1 MIDEILEFA
10 QEHFDKSLSSFKRGC
25 DKIRTGRAN
34 PSLLDSIRVEY
45 YGQMVPLTQVSSV
58 SVPDARL
65 LSIKPWEKSLV
76 PVIEK
81 AILASDLG
89 LTPNNRGELILVPI
103 PSLTGERRRE
113 LARVLKREAES
124 AKVSVRNGRREAL
137 DMLAAFDDMSEDD
150 VRRAKKQVQDL
161 VDVATSAVD
170 EVADQKQQEIL
181 QGT

>member
-1 MIDEILEFA
+1 MIEEILDSA
-10 QEHFDKSLSSFKRGC
+10 QEHFKKALSSFERGC

-34 PSLLDSIRVEY
+34 PSLLESIRVEY

-58 SVPDARL
+58 SVPEPRL

-103 PSLTGERRRE
+103 PSLTGERRRD
-113 LARVLKREAES
+113 LVRVLKREAEN
-124 AKVSVRNGRREAL
+124 AKVSIRHGRREAL
-137 DMLAAFDDMSEDD
+137 DMLTTFDGLSEDD
-150 VRRAKKQVQDL
+150 VRRGKKSIQEL
-161 VDVATSAVD
+161 VETSSSSVD
-170 EVADQKQQEIL
+170 KIAEQKEQEIL